1 MRAGGSLG
9 LRDHCRFMNEREQLV
24 TDIEREGESE
34 DGGVRGISCWV

>member
-9 LRDHCRFMNEREQLV
+9 LRDHCRFMNEREQLL

-34 DGGVRGISCWV
+34 DGGVRGISGWV